1 TFTGTSAPVERTRP
15 VSPFNLLTVKILRLR
30 NVRKADLRK
39 YFNCYHIF
47 PIISYFVNIIVLKLC
62 GNTEIYCYKFV
73 KLLVFKT
80 CPFVEAL
87 HLQLHL
93 QRHIITVHLFCYT
106 VTLSDCY
113 VTLWLPTA
121 SSEKVRTR
129 TIRDSKNPVWNEAFC
144 YKIDRRVKNVLE
156 LKVCDE
162 DTITRD
168 DELCTVLFDIDK
180 LSVGRTIRVKFQ
192 LNPQAREELE
202 VEFTLQNTYP
212 ELRRCISNL
221 EE

>member
-1 TFTGTSAPVERTRP
+1 MGSNLSSNETFTGTSAPVERMRP

-30 NVRKADLRK
+30 NVRKADL
-39 YFNCYHIF
+39 
-47 PIISYFVNIIVLKLC
+47 L
-62 GNTEIYCYKFV
+62 
-73 KLLVFKT
+73 
-80 CPFVEAL
+80 
-87 HLQLHL
+87 
-93 QRHIITVHLFCYT
+93 
-106 VTLSDCY
+106 TLSDCY

-202 VEFTLQNTYP
+202 VEFTLQNTPDYP
-212 ELRRCISNL
+212 DSIITNGVLVVIISLDSSYACITCSYFQL
-221 EE
+221 GKLSSIPKTV